1 MRSSISKPQN
11 PYTIS
16 SPFADN
22 RSKLGNLLFAQKAC
36 PKDQSVRVG
45 LQLSQVLYPQFRRVT
60 EYYLGAASV
69 HFGGMI
75 APCASA

>member
-16 SPFADN
+16 SPFAYN
-22 RSKLGNLLFAQKAC
+22 KSKLGNLLFAREAC

-45 LQLSQVLYPQFRRVT
+45 HQLSQVLYPRLRRVT
-60 EYYLGAASV
+60 EYNFGAASL